1 MTKTFNQNT
10 KFENFD
16 FNINLSNSRFLIDRL
31 TNLYNMPDISAV
43 RELISNAIDSTK
55 QANSK
60 NPIIVSYSSYTGQ
73 ISVTDKGTGMSYD
86 ELINIY
92 THYGASTKNNNSN
105 AIGEF
110 GLGAKAALAYTDTF
124 LITTVKDSVEINAVV
139 TKTEDVPK
147 LIITNI
153 NNNSSKE
160 NGTEIVFNYSE
171 KSFTSLRDYYYP
183 ELSEIPLLFMKDGKE
198 FNVKYSA
205 NFDDLYQKAK
215 NPIIFNNKEFDYYY
229 RKYGCKTD
237 VMFVLGGYTY
247 PYSLRG
253 NIIKIEPN
261 VLDFNSSR
269 EDIIENYKY
278 DKFWEAIKNYQP
290 ILDNK
295 EFIEDNCTDILLDIF
310 KGFISEETLKYVDK
324 KYLDFYSYF
333 GKKYKDKTFKTIQKN
348 GSVVKTESVPVSSI
362 LTDFSK
368 FKSVVHSK
376 DSKILKESNYLLYK
390 RNFGKTL
397 FIDKEIEIPK
407 EVFTSMGMT
416 YYTEEEVKDIIA
428 EKKTYNDTFV
438 VDVVKFKKYGSLDVE
453 TQILPLEEVKKLGNI
468 LIYQR
473 PYSYCN
479 DYNYYMN
486 TYIQL
491 KEPVLYVITFGS
503 YGNNRSNWKKLKK
516 LGDNVNIYAYQKT
529 DYTDAFYNFVVT
541 TSNNIKHLKR
551 ISYFSDSCNSYN
563 KDNNKLI
570 ITEEDIKKVLVFTP
584 SRRASIHPFSRVR
597 DIVYDVISYLLEA
610 DVNLV
615 NFHKASDTKY
625 AYKELLEQ
633 IKVSSDNDFLEFKS
647 ALEDKYKETI
657 KASDKE
663 KENVIK
669 ETISHIKKLNLYEE
683 A

>member
-1 MTKTFNQNT
+1 MSETFKQTNE
-10 KFENFD
+10 FENFD

-31 TNLYNMPDISAV
+31 TNLYNMPDVSAV

-60 NPIIVSYSSYTGQ
+60 NPILVSFSSYTGQ
-73 ISVTDKGTGMSYD
+73 ISVTDKGKGMSYE
-86 ELINIY
+86 ELINVY
-92 THYGASTKNNNSN
+92 THYGASTKVNDTES
-105 AIGEF
+105 IGEF
-110 GLGAKAALAYTDTF
+110 GLGAKAPLAYTDTF

-139 TKTEDVPK
+139 TKTESVPK

-153 NNNSSKE
+153 NNNSSKG

-171 KSFTSLRDYYYP
+171 KSFICLRDYYYP

-205 NFDDLYQKAK
+205 DFDDLYQKAK
-215 NPIIFNNKEFDYYY
+215 NPLIFNNKEFDYYY
-229 RKYGCKTD
+229 RKYGSKTD

-253 NIIKIEPN
+253 NIIKVEPN

-269 EDIIENYKY
+269 EDIIENDKY
-278 DKFWEAIKNYQP
+278 NKFWEAINNYQP

-295 EFIEDNCTDILLDIF
+295 EFIEDNCKDILLDIF
-310 KGFISEETLKYVDK
+310 KGFVSEETLKYVDK

-348 GSVVKTESVPVSSI
+348 GSVVKTEFITAPSV
-362 LTDFSK
+362 LTDFSQ

-376 DSKILKESNYLLYK
+376 DYKILKESNYLLYK

-407 EVFTSMGMT
+407 EVLTSMGMT
-416 YYTEEEVKDIIA
+416 YYTEEDVKDIIA

-453 TQILPLEEVKKLGNI
+453 TQILPLEEVKKLGKV
-468 LIYQR
+468 LIYQK

-516 LGDNVNIYAYQKT
+516 LGDNVNIYAYQSN
-529 DYTDAFYNFVVT
+529 DYTEAFYYFVSN

-551 ISYFSDSCNSYN
+551 ISYFQDYNN
-563 KDNNKLI
+563 KDKNKLI
-570 ITEEDIKKVLVFTP
+570 ITEENIKDTLGFTP
-584 SRRASIHPFSRVR
+584 HTHYRRRE
-597 DIVYDVISYLLEA
+597 IVYDVISYLLTT

-615 NFHKASDTKY
+615 NYHKASNTEC

-633 IKVSSDNDFLEFKS
+633 IEASSDNDFLKFKS
-647 ALEDKYKETI
+647 ALEDKYKEAS

-663 KENVIK
+663 KESVIK
-669 ETISHIKKLNLYEE
+669 ETISHIKKLNFYEE

>member
-1 MTKTFNQNT
+1 MTEAFKQT
-10 KFENFD
+10 KEFENFD
-16 FNINLSNSRFLIDRL
+16 FNINLSNSSFIMDRL
-31 TNLYNMPDISAV
+31 TNLYNMPDVSAV

-60 NPIIVSYSSYTGQ
+60 NPILVSYSSYSGQ
-73 ISVTDKGTGMSYD
+73 ISVTDKGLGLSYG
-86 ELINIY
+86 ELINVY
-92 THYGASTKNNNSN
+92 THYGASTKVNDTES
-105 AIGEF
+105 IGEF
-110 GLGAKAALAYTDTF
+110 GLGAKAPLAYTDTF

-139 TKTEDVPK
+139 TKTESVPK

-171 KSFTSLRDYYYP
+171 KSFNSLRDYYYP
-183 ELSEIPLLFMKDGKE
+183 ELSEIPILFMKDGKE

-229 RKYGCKTD
+229 RKFGSKTD

-253 NIIKIEPN
+253 NIIKVEPN

-269 EDIIENYKY
+269 EDIIENDKY
-278 DKFWEAIKNYQP
+278 DKFWKAINNYQP

-295 EFIEDNCTDILLDIF
+295 EFIEDNCKDILLDIF
-310 KGFISEETLKYVDK
+310 KGFVSEETLKYVDK

-333 GKKYKDKTFKTIQKN
+333 GKKYKDKTFETIQKN
-348 GSVVKTESVPVSSI
+348 GSVVRTEFITAPSV
-362 LTDFSK
+362 LTDFSQ

-376 DSKILKESNYLLYK
+376 DYKILKESNYLLYK

-397 FIDKEIEIPK
+397 FIDKEIEIPE
-407 EVFTSMGMT
+407 EVLTSMGMT
-416 YYTEEEVKDIIA
+416 YYTEEDVKDIIA

-551 ISYFSDSCNSYN
+551 ISYFSDCCDSYK

-584 SRRASIHPFSRVR
+584 SHRASSINPFSRVR
-597 DIVYDVISYLLEA
+597 NVVDVISYLLKT

-615 NFHKASDTKY
+615 NYHKASNTKC

-633 IKVSSDNDFLEFKS
+633 IEASSDNDFLKFKS

-657 KASDKE
+657 KAFDKE
-663 KENVIK
+663 KESVIK
-669 ETISHIKKLNLYEE
+669 ETITHIKKLNLSEE